1 MTIYTKTPKGQDE
14 IAHRSGDVGQ
24 RARRL
29 LILIDG
35 RRGTDELAAL
45 SADDAIATTL
55 SQLEEAGL
63 IEAVAA
69 AAPERVMPA
78 AVVEPASRAI
88 AGGQAPKAGDLQLA
102 RDFMMN
108 TLRTFHGPYAK
119 LGLMKRIQAAPDRDG
134 LMALHEEWLASIS
147 ETRIGRKRAEELT
160 ERLMAVM

>member
-78 AVVEPASRAI
+78 AAVEPASRRPQ
-88 AGGQAPKAGDLQLA
+88 AGRRQ
-102 RDFMMN
+102 RRV
-108 TLRTFHGPYAK
+108 TCS
-119 LGLMKRIQAAPDRDG
+119 
-134 LMALHEEWLASIS
+134 W
-147 ETRIGRKRAEELT
+147 RAT
-160 ERLMAVM
+160 S

>member
-1 MTIYTKTPKGQDE
+1 MILIRLIASRRLISDASIRPTDAHKDGNTPQAPRRQENDDLHQDPEGQDE
-14 IAHRSGDVGQ
+14 VAHRSRDVGQ

-35 RRGTDELAAL
+35 RRGTDELAA

-69 AAPERVMPA
+69 AAPERVA
-78 AVVEPASRAI
+78 CRRRSKPASRAI
-88 AGGQAPKAGDLQLA
+88 SGGQAPKAGDLQLA

-108 TLRTFHGPYAK
+108 TLRTFHGPYA
-119 LGLMKRIQAAPDRDG
+119 RPR
-134 LMALHEEWLASIS
+134 
-147 ETRIGRKRAEELT
+147 
-160 ERLMAVM
+160 